1 MKQHLIAG
9 LALLLLA
16 TSCKKDDDDGCDIN
30 TNTIAGTYTLQS
42 LTVSGIDAR
51 DVFFDDCE
59 QDNEIVLNANGTY
72 QSVDAGVACDPPG
85 NASGNW
91 NLSGNLLSI
100 DLLPETLT
108 LEDFDCT
115 NLRGSATY
123 MGQEIK
129 VTLRKK

>member
-1 MKQHLIAG
+1 MAG
-9 LALLLLA
+9 LAILFLVSA
-16 TSCKKDDDDGCDIN
+16 CKKDDDEGCAIN
-30 TNTIAGTYTLQS
+30 TETIAGTYTLQS

-51 DVFFDDCE
+51 DLFFEDCE

-72 QSVDAGVACDPPG
+72 QSVDAGVACNPPS

-91 NLSGNLLSI
+91 NLSGNLFSI
-100 DLLPETLT
+100 DLFPETLT

-129 VTLRKK
+129 VTFRKK